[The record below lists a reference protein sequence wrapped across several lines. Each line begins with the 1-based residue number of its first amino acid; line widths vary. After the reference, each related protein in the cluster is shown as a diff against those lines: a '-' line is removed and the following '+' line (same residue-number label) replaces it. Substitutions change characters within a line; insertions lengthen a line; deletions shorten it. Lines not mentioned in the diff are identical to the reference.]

1 MAYSPA
7 TGQLYSTSLPNP
19 GVNNKII
26 VINTKANPITTTTL
40 YVGSS
45 ASSNP
50 STVALNPVNGK
61 IYTANFKDQ
70 SVSVIDPSH
79 NNSVTTI
86 QIQTPYPQF
95 IAVDSGTG
103 EVYVTALGP
112 LVCNPSCDGGLTA
125 IDPTTNLITT
135 TVQVGNTPSS
145 VAVDPSSHNVYVA
158 NFVDGT
164 VDVISPSQGYALT
177 HTISTGPYTGPTALV
192 LDSSG
197 KVYAASQNTH
207 STPNNPL
214 PGYVDVINPALAYS
228 VTAITVGIDPLF
240 ITFDSGADLIAVSNY
255 SSNTISYISPTSLSV
270 TATIAVGSEPNA
282 IISNG
287 TFKGAAVANSD
298 GTVSLITD

>member
-1 MAYSPA
+1 MANRLRWPTA
-7 TGQLYSTSLPNP
+7 QRPD
-19 GVNNKII
+19 
-26 VINTKANPITTTTL
+26 
-40 YVGSS
+40 SS
-45 ASSNP
+45 IRQVYP
-50 STVALNPVNGK
+50 T
-61 IYTANFKDQ
+61 
-70 SVSVIDPSH
+70 
-79 NNSVTTI
+79 
-86 QIQTPYPQF
+86 PQF
-95 IAVDSGTG
+95 IAFDPGTG

-214 PGYVDVINPALAYS
+214 PGYVEVINPAQGYS
-228 VTAITVGIDPLF
+228 VSSINVGVDPSF
-240 ITFDSGADLIAVSNY
+240 ITFDSGVSLIAVANQQ
-255 SSNTISYISPTSLSV
+255 SNTVSYISPTSLTV
-270 TATIAVGSEPNA
+270 TTTVAVGTMPNA
-282 IISNG
+282 MLTNG
-287 TFKGAAVANSD
+287 TYKGTAVANGD
-298 GTVSLITD
+298 GTVSLIAD

>member
-1 MAYSPA
+1 
-7 TGQLYSTSLPNP
+7 LH
-19 GVNNKII
+19 
-26 VINTKANPITTTTL
+26 
-40 YVGSS
+40 VGSS
-45 ASSNP
+45 ATSNP
-50 STVALNPVNGK
+50 VTVALNPVNGK
-61 IYTANFKDQ
+61 IYTANYVDQ

-112 LVCNPSCDGGLTA
+112 LVCNPSCIGSLTA
-125 IDPTTNLITT
+125 IDPTANLITK

-207 STPNNPL
+207 STPSNPL
-214 PGYVDVINPALAYS
+214 PGYVDVIDPSRGYA
-228 VTAITVGIDPLF
+228 VTAITVGNTPQLV
-240 ITFDSGADLIAVSNY
+240 TYDSGVNLVAVLNSG
-255 SSNTISYISPTSLSV
+255 SDTVSYISPTSLSV
-270 TATIAVGSEPNA
+270 TATIAVGSQGPYA
-282 IISNG
+282 YAMITNG
-287 TFKGAAVANSD
+287 TYKGTAVANEAS
-298 GTVSLITD
+298 GSVSLITD